1 MKKITFLVALML
13 CVSAIA
19 FAGNAKCLLHHNGA
33 VTLYDSDDLETAL
46 TAAVAGDTL
55 FLSEGSFAG
64 FTITKKITVRG
75 SGQFTKIG
83 GDITVNIPDNPT
95 LTSALIEG
103 IYCNS
108 DLRIEGAVNG
118 LQVKQSVFTNIW
130 PLADIN
136 NAFFDKIFVTGS
148 LHLNKF
154 VKGLTSNNSRYWQL
168 YHQVYID
175 NYGYDILSNAS
186 IYFVN
191 CNIRRIDQY
200 SNSALQYVNFTN
212 CILNEFS
219 VGLKYC
225 SITYCLHT
233 KYYGLAY
240 DAVST
245 SVDHN
250 YNHNV
255 SDDYTNATNGL
266 MNSLAECKYDAATL
280 VSKGYIGNDGT
291 AVGCMGGTT
300 PYTLELAGPKV
311 TESSIQLDNS
321 TKQLSVTLKVSAK

>member
-13 CVSAIA
+13 CVSATA

-33 VTLYDSDDLETAL
+33 VTLYDSDDLNAAL

-64 FTITKKITVRG
+64 FTITKKITLRG
-75 SGQFTKIG
+75 SGQFTKVG
-83 GDITVNIPDNPT
+83 GDIIVNIPDNPT

-108 DLRIEGAVNG
+108 DLKIEGAVNG
-118 LQVKQSVFTNIW
+118 LQVKQSVFTNIS

-148 LHLNKF
+148 LYLNKF

-168 YHQVYID
+168 YHQVHID
-175 NYGYDILSNAS
+175 DWGYDILSNAS

-200 SNSALQYVNFTN
+200 SSYGLQYVNFTN
-212 CILNEFS
+212 CIMNEFS
-219 VGLKYC
+219 NPLKYC
-225 SITYCLHT
+225 SITYCLYT

-280 VSKGYIGNDGT
+280 VSKGFVGNDGT

-311 TESSIQLDNS
+311 TESSIQLDNQ